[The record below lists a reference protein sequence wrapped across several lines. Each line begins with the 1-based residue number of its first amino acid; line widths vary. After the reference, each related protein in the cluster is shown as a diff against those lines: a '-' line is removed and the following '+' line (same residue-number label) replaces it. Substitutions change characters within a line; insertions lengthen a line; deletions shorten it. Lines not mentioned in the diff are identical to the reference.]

1 MRRQTL
7 NAEFVEFMP
16 ESPAEGVL
24 YVSERFKLAMH
35 RCCCG
40 CGSEVVTPLSPAE
53 WRLTRHGTSVSLS
66 PSIGN
71 WGLPCQS
78 HYWIRGNKV
87 EWARPM
93 NAAQVARVRAR
104 DRVDKARHVE
114 LVNAEKAR
122 IQKSE
127 SSNSSTARDLRA
139 TLRRWFG
146 W

>member
-1 MRRQTL
+1 MRQHSL
-7 NAEFVEFMP
+7 IPEFVEFMP

-53 WRLTRHGTSVSLS
+53 WRLTRRGASVSLT

-71 WGLPCQS
+71 WSLQCQS

-93 NAAQVARVRAR
+93 TAGQIARVRER
-104 DRVDKARHVE
+104 DLFDKARHIEV
-114 LVNAEKAR
+114 VNTEKTHE
-122 IQKSE
+122 QKSV
-127 SSNSSTARDLRA
+127 SRNSPAGRGLRA
-139 TLRRWFG
+139 TLRRWIG
-146 W
+146 R